1 MAPPK
6 NFMILLVFT
15 SLFLLLFLTPSV
27 EAFVWNRPAGSTG
40 GNLTNLSQMRD
51 VNIPTPG
58 NGEVLTWNAATAR
71 WISSS
76 AGAGQT
82 DTWRLN
88 YTKYYNKSQVDNN
101 FSKYFT
107 ITQILSFNYNSTFNQ
122 TYNNYV
128 SLNQSNNSLFLGGF
142 NWTTNPY
149 FDRWALDTNATTE
162 CNDGEYLDGDGNCYP
177 ITTSK
182 TYNASSIVLEQGVHD
197 GGDIASIQF
206 VDDGDTYNISEEG
219 GINSLRVNITFCD
232 VEDIDFIA
240 IHYWYDDGDHSL
252 PIGLWDFV
260 NGGFEFE
267 YGSMPSTPTFHWY
280 SHAVLDAD
288 THINASGCAIL
299 QIDHDG
305 TGISWHDLYLDAVF
319 LQKGNQ
325 LTTVNSIFQLND
337 RDDPTAFDW
346 AWDKNGSKN
355 ATGNWNLGDYNLTN
369 ISWIFPEKINWT
381 YNHVN
386 ETQFSFENF
395 ILTIKESWLY
405 SLFYTKDEVYNTS
418 ETYNKSEID
427 NNFSLYYTKTETD
440 NNFSLYYTKSEV
452 YNITETYNKS
462 EIDNNLSNY
471 ILTSSESNLNVNSS
485 LSLNTSIGYVK
496 DVNSTW
502 FDLVGYILTID
513 LSQLTSYI
521 DNWFTTKTTDDLT
534 EGSTNKYNN
543 QSWNESRSLKIHYTK
558 TESNNNL
565 NNNISAINT
574 TSNIESLGFVQGE
587 HTVNGTSI
595 NVTTIETKN
604 ITITDTLCFNLDC
617 SSKIFETGSGSLKVV
632 VG

>member
-1 MAPPK
+1 MVNK
-6 NFMILLVFT
+6 
-15 SLFLLLFLTPSV
+15 LLLTAFLIILFSFSLISAELIVGNTNTNNKIV
-27 EAFVWNRPAGSTG
+27 ELVTDIPINEST
-40 GNLTNLSQMRD
+40 T
-51 VNIPTPG
+51 
-58 NGEVLTWNAATAR
+58 
-71 WISSS
+71 
-76 AGAGQT
+76 
-82 DTWRLN
+82 
-88 YTKYYNKSQVDNN
+88 SQVFNMSDLWVTNEGFMDNVPDLYPTLDTR
-101 FSKYFT
+101 YFT
-107 ITQILSFNYNSTFNQ
+107 RTQILSFNYNSTFNQ
-122 TYNNYV
+122 TYQNYAF
-128 SLNQSNNSLFLGGF
+128 LNQSNNSLFLEGF
-142 NWTTNPY
+142 NWITNPY
-149 FDRWALDTNATTE
+149 FNRWALDTNATTE

-346 AWDKNGSKN
+346 AWDKAGSKV
-355 ATGNWNLGDYNLTN
+355 ATGNWDLDGNNLSLGWT
-369 ISWIFPEKINWT
+369 FPDKINWT

-386 ETQFSFENF
+386 QTQFSFKDF
-395 ILTIKESWLY
+395 ILTIKESWLFN
-405 SLFYTKDEVYNTS
+405 LF
-418 ETYNKSEID
+418 
-427 NNFSLYYTKTETD
+427 
-440 NNFSLYYTKSEV
+440 
-452 YNITETYNKS
+452 
-462 EIDNNLSNY
+462 
-471 ILTSSESNLNVNSS
+471 
-485 LSLNTSIGYVK
+485 
-496 DVNSTW
+496 
-502 FDLVGYILTID
+502 
-513 LSQLTSYI
+513 
-521 DNWFTTKTTDDLT
+521 
-534 EGSTNKYNN
+534 
-543 QSWNESRSLKIHYTK
+543 YTK
-558 TESNNNL
+558 TESNDNL

-587 HTVNGTSI
+587 HSVNGTSI
-595 NVTTIETKN
+595 NITAVETKN
-604 ITITDTLCFNLDC
+604 ATIKDTLCFNLDC
-617 SSKIFETGSGSLKVV
+617 SSKIYETDSGSLKIVV
-632 VG
+632 A